1 MKKMMADTKD
11 DSLKNFFDK
20 MDNLVKALDALI
32 LLKKDELRQ
41 ISMNENKMI
50 GKSYS
55 MINQSVD

>member
-1 MKKMMADTKD
+1 MADTKD
-11 DSLKNFFDK
+11 DSLKKIFDK
-20 MDNLVKALDALI
+20 MEDLIKALDSLI

-41 ISMNENKMI
+41 ISMNENKII

>member
-11 DSLKNFFDK
+11 DSLKKIFDK
-20 MDNLVKALDALI
+20 MEDLIKALDSLI

-41 ISMNENKMI
+41 ISMNENKII